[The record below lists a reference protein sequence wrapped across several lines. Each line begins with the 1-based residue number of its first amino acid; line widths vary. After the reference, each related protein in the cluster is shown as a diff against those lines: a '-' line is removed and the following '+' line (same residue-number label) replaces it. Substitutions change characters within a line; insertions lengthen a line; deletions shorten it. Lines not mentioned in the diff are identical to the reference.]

1 MDNPL
6 LSTPAS
12 DTIFEESDDSTQ
24 SESSQKDDSVILAQP
39 AIYHSVTPLIP
50 FTDPQNA
57 KNSLAQDA
65 QDPPLKNDE
74 NLLAPDAQ
82 DPLA

>member
-6 LSTPAS
+6 LSTPTS

-24 SESSQKDDSVILAQP
+24 SESSQKDDSVVLAQP
-39 AIYHSVTPLIP
+39 AVYPSITPLIP

>member
-24 SESSQKDDSVILAQP
+24 SKSSQKDDSVVLAQLAVYP
-39 AIYHSVTPLIP
+39 SITPLIP